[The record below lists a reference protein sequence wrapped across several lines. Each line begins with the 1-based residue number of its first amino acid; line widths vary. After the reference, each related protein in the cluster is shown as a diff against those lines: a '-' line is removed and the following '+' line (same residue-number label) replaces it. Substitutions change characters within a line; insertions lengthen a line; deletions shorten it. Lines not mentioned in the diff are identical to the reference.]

1 MQKNIKTAFPQTP
14 KQSKA
19 NSETNRSKKRRGHPQ
34 LLSQQQ
40 RILSNPLETRCTLSC
55 LRLRDLNCLGSYL
68 ARIPNS
74 LCFVVALDILK
85 RPITQPHA
93 IVMSVIGVRTGF
105 GELFHAATQ
114 GIGVV
119 LARTWETILS
129 RATHN
134 RIEPLSK
141 TWWCWTDPLDQ
152 SNPIL
157 VKASR
162 RTSLYCS
169 ATCFPQSP
177 SQ

>member
-1 MQKNIKTAFPQTP
+1 MVESILEDASCKTISYLPAESVLDPSETSASMELASAKPNQPLVPTRKTRRTNAKEHQNSLSADT

-19 NSETNRSKKRRGHPQ
+19 NSETNRSKKSRGHPQ

-119 LARTWETILS
+119 LART
-129 RATHN
+129 
-134 RIEPLSK
+134 
-141 TWWCWTDPLDQ
+141 
-152 SNPIL
+152 
-157 VKASR
+157 
-162 RTSLYCS
+162 
-169 ATCFPQSP
+169 
-177 SQ
+177 